1 MLNPISPVR
10 TKAKTEAMNGEI
22 NVRKS
27 APLEAMPDQDQKNA
41 VKRIISQ
48 PRNARKRKNT

>member
-48 PRNARKRKNT
+48 PRNAKKRKNT